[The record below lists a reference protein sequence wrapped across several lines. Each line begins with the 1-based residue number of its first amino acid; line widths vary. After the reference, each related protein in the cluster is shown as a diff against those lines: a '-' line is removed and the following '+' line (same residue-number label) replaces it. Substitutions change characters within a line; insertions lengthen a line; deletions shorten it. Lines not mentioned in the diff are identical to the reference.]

1 MSTNNSVVYEDG
13 RFSVDTR
20 YGVVQLTPG
29 YYHGSKNPIVIV
41 AGHGKMFLLNVYCNR
56 VFTYED
62 LINDLEDAF
71 STGGWDLAADSK
83 TGARISQYEPNK
95 FCFGLGDDPLMYVE
109 VLEGNNDKF
118 ESPTSVDDT
127 VVVTSYRGLNIRLS
141 TDSFTEEEINF
152 FAPTIINT
160 FHHLYRV
167 PSDKSA
173 TVKGSIRDR
182 LEHSV
187 PAQH

>member
-29 YYHGSKNPIVIV
+29 YYQGSKNPVVVV
-41 AGHGKMFLLNVYCNR
+41 AGNGKMFLLSVYCNR
-56 VFTYED
+56 IFTYED
-62 LINDLEDAF
+62 LIEDLEAAF
-71 STGGWDLAADSK
+71 AVGDWDLAADSR

-109 VLEGNNDKF
+109 VLEGDNDKF
-118 ESPTSVDDT
+118 ETPVGVDDT
-127 VVVTSYRGLNIRLS
+127 TTITSYRGLNMRFS

-152 FAPTIINT
+152 FIPTVVNT
-160 FHHLYRV
+160 FHHLYRI
-167 PSDKSA
+167 PSHKTVA
-173 TVKGSIRDR
+173 VKGSIRDR
-182 LEHSV
+182 LEHQV